1 MRVQRVESGRRAG
14 SARRRVW
21 TAVAALASAGVLV
34 ALGLVAVPVASGATG
49 LNVFVG
55 YMDTHTV
62 GSSAEAASPW
72 PYTDPTSYVGSPC
85 PSYPTSTTCWDASAL
100 RLDNPGSVDVTG
112 VHPVVGSAPART
124 TCGGR
129 T

>member
-1 MRVQRVESGRRAG
+1 M
-14 SARRRVW
+14 
-21 TAVAALASAGVLV
+21 LV
-34 ALGLVAVPVASGATG
+34 ALGLVAVPGASGATG

-62 GSSAEAASPW
+62 RSSAKQPSPW
-72 PYTDPTSYVGSPC
+72 PYRPDQLRRFTRRH
-85 PSYPTSTTCWDASAL
+85 PTSTTCWDASAL
-100 RLDNPGSVDVTG
+100 RLDNPGSVDITG
-112 VHPVVGSAPART
+112 VHPVVAIGSRMY